1 MIDVGGVYRITV
13 DVRTPDGA
21 LADPAAATLTITLPD
36 GTVVTPPVP
45 LPPAETGRL
54 VVDYPTVQ
62 AGRHT
67 YRLVTTNP
75 DTAHSDVFDVRPA
88 APALLVS
95 LADAKAHLNIPA
107 SHTADDEELRGFI
120 EAATAVVE
128 RHVGAIVPTD
138 HVETFDGGREA
149 VVLSHAPVL
158 AVTSVTEDGAAVG
171 PDGYTLD
178 TTSGVLRRR
187 MGIAPYCWRPGVD
200 AVTVAYTAGRTSVP
214 AHYSRAALIII
225 RHMWET
231 QRNAGGGRPG
241 LGEEA
246 PDSYTVSPR
255 AYTVP
260 YRAVELLGEP
270 VSGIA

>member
-1 MIDVGGVYRITV
+1 MIDVGDVYRVAV
-13 DVRTPDGA
+13 DVRDADGT
-21 LADPAAATLTITLPD
+21 LTNPATAELTITLPD
-36 GTVVTPPVP
+36 GSTVTPPVP

-62 AGRHT
+62 VGRHV
-67 YRLVTTNP
+67 YRLVTTGP
-75 DTAHSDVFDVRPA
+75 VTAHSDVFDVRPA

-95 LADAKAHLNIPA
+95 LADTKAHLNIPA
-107 SHTADDEELRGFI
+107 THTADDEELRGFI

-128 RHVGAIVPTD
+128 RHVGAVVPTD

-178 TTSGVLRRR
+178 ATSGVLRRR
-187 MGIAPYCWRPGVD
+187 IGVSPYCWRPGVD
-200 AVTVAYTAGRTSVP
+200 TVTVAYTAGLRSVP
-214 AHYSRAALIII
+214 ANYSRAALIII

-231 QRNAGGGRPG
+231 QRAGGGGRPG
-241 LGEEA
+241 LSEEV
-246 PDSYTVSPR
+246 PDSYTVNPQ

-260 YRAVELLGEP
+260 YRAIELLGEP